1 MTIVLL
7 LGTTPPVLHA
17 DDRKGFGHPTP
28 DNETTTAIKH
38 VVVIFDE
45 NISFDHYFGSYPIAT
60 NAPGEPAFYAA
71 PDTPQVNGLSDT
83 LKNANPNPIAPFGLD
98 RSQAMT
104 CDNDNHYTDEQKPLT
119 AACSMSLRLP
129 AHQRAQLV
137 RALTRL
143 RPELSHS
150 LCNEPSSQGRVADSR
165 DRWSSGTESRTSL
178 PS

>member
-7 LGTTPPVLHA
+7 LGTTPPALHA

-45 NISFDHYFGSYPIAT
+45 NISFDRYFGSYPIAT

-104 CDNDNHYTDEQKPLT
+104 CDNDNHYTDEQKAVNGGLLDEFAIT
-119 AACSMSLRLP
+119 SAP
-129 AHQRAQLV
+129 ASSTCPRSY
-137 RALTRL
+137 ALTPRTF
-143 RPELSHS
+143 S
-150 LCNEPSSQGRVADSR
+150 LA
-165 DRWSSGTESRTSL
+165 L
-178 PS
+178 